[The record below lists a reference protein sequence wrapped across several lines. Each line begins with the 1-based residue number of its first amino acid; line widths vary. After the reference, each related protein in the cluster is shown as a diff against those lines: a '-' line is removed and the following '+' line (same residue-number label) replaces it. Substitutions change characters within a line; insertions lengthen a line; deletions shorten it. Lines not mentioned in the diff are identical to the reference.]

1 MNVSVVLDI
10 YSKFHHLIN
19 TLIVPFLAPN
29 ETYAL
34 SHWTHLNDV
43 FYHERNEILHDII
56 SISRC
61 FWSNR
66 NVNGIYRTKAIPL
79 DGRVDLC
86 EFQWNWID
94 KKKNQRQR
102 NTKITVLIRNH
113 ILKTRSAHAVPLLS
127 IFPIAQM
134 KPVIYQCDDMI
145 NVIAMG
151 IILEHL
157 FVFCDYNGCVCVFG
171 CCFVSLLALG
181 WVR

>member
-94 KKKNQRQR
+94 KKKIKDREIQKSRCWFEIIYWKLEALTLFHFYLFFQLHKWNQSF
-102 NTKITVLIRNH
+102 TSV
-113 ILKTRSAHAVPLLS
+113 
-127 IFPIAQM
+127 
-134 KPVIYQCDDMI
+134 MI
-145 NVIAMG
+145 WSMW
-151 IILEHL
+151 LQWE
-157 FVFCDYNGCVCVFG
+157 
-171 CCFVSLLALG
+171 
-181 WVR
+181 